1 MTNSA
6 AMKISA
12 EALDLPGIRH
22 GFYTRQGGISD
33 GIYASLNCGVGSEDQ
48 RDRVLANR
56 ARVARDLGVAAEL
69 LATPFQIHSPDVVT
83 VDAVWETGQ
92 GPKADAVV
100 TARPGIAIG
109 VGTADCGPLLF
120 ADAEARV
127 IGAAHAG
134 WRGAFT
140 GIIEATLDAMEALGA
155 ERARI
160 TAVLG
165 PTISAAAYEVGPEFI
180 DRFLVAD
187 AAQARFFTP
196 SEKDGHHWF
205 DLPGYIGARA
215 RAAGIGRFEDLAL
228 CTYADPTRFYSY
240 RRMTHQGE
248 ADYGRLL
255 HAIALVADE
264 T

>member
-1 MTNSA
+1 
-6 AMKISA
+6 MKITA
-12 EALDLPGIRH
+12 DVLDLPGIRH
-22 GFYTRQGGISD
+22 GFYTRQGGASD
-33 GIYASLNCGVGSEDQ
+33 GIYASLNCGVGSEDD
-48 RDRVLANR
+48 RDRVLENR
-56 ARVARDLGVAAEL
+56 ARVARDLGVAADR
-69 LATPFQIHSPDVVT
+69 LATPFQVHSPDVAT
-83 VDAVWETGQ
+83 VDAVWETGA

-109 VGTADCGPLLF
+109 IGTADCGPLLF
-120 ADAEARV
+120 ADPLARV

-140 GIIEATLDAMEALGA
+140 GVIEATLDAMEALGA
-155 ERARI
+155 ERGRI
-160 TAVLG
+160 TVVLG

-180 DRFLVAD
+180 ARFLD
-187 AAQARFFTP
+187 AEAANARFFAS
-196 SEKDGHHWF
+196 SEKAGHHYF
-205 DLPGYIGARA
+205 DLPAYIGARA
-215 RAAGIGRFEDLAL
+215 IGAGAGRFHDLAL

-255 HAIALVADE
+255 HAIALVDDE

>member
-1 MTNSA
+1 M
-6 AMKISA
+6 MKITA

-22 GFYTRQGGISD
+22 GFYTRRGGVSD
-33 GIYASLNCGVGSEDQ
+33 GIYASLNCGIGSED
-48 RDRVLANR
+48 DRGRVIANR
-56 ARVARDLGVAAEL
+56 ARVAADLGVDADA
-69 LATPFQIHSPDVVT
+69 LATPFQVHSPDVVEVT
-83 VDAVWETGQ
+83 EVWAPGK

-100 TARPGIAIG
+100 TGRAGIAIG

-127 IGAAHAG
+127 VGAAHAG

-140 GIIEATLDAMEALGA
+140 GIVEATVAAMEGLGA

-180 DRFLVAD
+180 ARFVEAD
-187 AAQARFFTP
+187 AASAAFFAPSAR
-196 SEKDGHHWF
+196 SGHHLF
-205 DLPGYIGARA
+205 DLPAYIGARA

-228 CTYADPTRFYSY
+228 CTYADGERFYSY
-240 RRMTHQGE
+240 RRMTHRGE

-255 HAIALVADE
+255 HAIALADDE
-264 T
+264 I